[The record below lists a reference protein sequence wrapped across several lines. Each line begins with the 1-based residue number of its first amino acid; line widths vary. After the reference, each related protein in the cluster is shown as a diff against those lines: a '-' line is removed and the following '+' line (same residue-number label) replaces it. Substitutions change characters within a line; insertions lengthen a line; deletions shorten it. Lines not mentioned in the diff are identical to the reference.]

1 MQYPQA
7 TQKRQVLLDRILKE
21 GLHQT
26 VVSHAIPRRTSA
38 QSAPLSFGQERM
50 WFLDQLAPGNPFYAE
65 TAGSRIPMPIDV
77 DILERAVNA
86 IVQRHETLRTHFE
99 MSNDQ
104 PVQIVSPSLHVAV
117 PLVDLSA
124 LPPARRAAEVERLT
138 LEQGLQPFDLG
149 RGPLVRFG
157 LLRLGPREHV
167 FLQSIHHI
175 ATDAWSMRIFHS
187 ELSEFYTAFATGR
200 EPHLAELAIQYAD
213 FAAWQ
218 RSPERRGEINLQIAY
233 WRSQLRD
240 LPDVILP
247 YDHPRPRVLT
257 YRGAH
262 MDKQVPP
269 YLSGS
274 LESFSRREHVTTYI
288 SALSAFAVLLGF
300 YTGLD
305 DIVVGTPV
313 AGRTRLELE
322 QLIGLFLNTLVLR
335 VDLRG
340 DPTFRELLLRVR
352 EVAVNAYSNQDVPFD
367 RLVDELRPERDLGRN
382 PLFQVLFQ
390 LVKPHS
396 DRSERSAERATAD
409 LEFVPFERGTAI
421 LDLSFHLWESTGAIG
436 ALIEYSTDLFE
447 AATIER
453 MFNHYVV
460 LLRELITQ
468 PDRRLSN
475 VSVHGAESRRDMLRD
490 WQGEEAD
497 FPSDTTI
504 DKLFRRRAA
513 ASPQAVAI
521 IEADRKTTYSDLDR
535 AAERFASR
543 LVELGIEGGSRVA
556 ICLDRSTAMV
566 AAMLGTLRVGAA
578 FVPLDPSYPAERLR
592 YVLKDSR
599 AMVLI
604 TTPADAERLMP
615 LDAVVMFLDSAA
627 ADKDVR
633 PREDD
638 VHPLDAA
645 YVIYTSG
652 STGRPKGVVATHSAT
667 LNRCAWMWKTFPFA
681 ADEVACQKTAVGFV
695 DAIWEIFGP
704 LLAGVPLVVLPDAAV
719 KDPNHLVRLL
729 GRHKVSRLLVVP
741 SLLQLL
747 CESRIDLA
755 SELPSLR
762 WWFVSG
768 ERLSGDLAQQFCEA
782 MPDACLTNLY
792 GSSEVAGDITFAVR
806 TSDEPAGDMPIGWPI
821 ANCRAYV
828 LDRHFRLV
836 PQGVAGD
843 LYVAGP
849 NLARGYLDRPGLTAE
864 SFLPDPFSDRP
875 GERMYAT
882 GDRARQK
889 PDGCLEFLGRLDQ
902 QIKIRGFR
910 IELGE
915 LEAVLQEHPAVR
927 QAVAAVYSDDA
938 GGRLVAY
945 VVADGDLPDVEHLRQ
960 FMAARLPVH
969 MVPATLLFVDCFP
982 LLPNG
987 KLDRASLDNLKTFTG
1002 QSTGTVAPRSDAE
1015 AALAPI
1021 WMDLLNLDQIGM
1033 TDNFFALGGHSLLA
1047 TRLVSRIRDAIGVEL
1062 PLPDV
1067 FLHPTI
1073 AEQAL
1078 IVEAKLLGEI
1088 ECMSEEQV
1096 KQHALAAE
1104 GGGR

>member
-1 MQYPQA
+1 MQQPQA
-7 TQKRQVLLDRILKE
+7 TQKRQVLLDRMLKE
-21 GLHQT
+21 TPHQT

-99 MSNDQ
+99 MRDDQ
-104 PVQIVSPSLHVAV
+104 PVQIVSPSVHVTV
-117 PLVDLSA
+117 PLVDISA
-124 LPPARRAAEVERLT
+124 LPPARRAAEAERLT

-200 EPHLAELAIQYAD
+200 EPRLAELAIQYAD

-218 RSPERRGEINLQIAY
+218 RSPERRAEIDLQIAY
-233 WRSQLRD
+233 WRTQLRD

-247 YDHPRPRVLT
+247 HDHPRPRVLT

-269 YLSGS
+269 HLSAS

-288 SALSAFAVLLGF
+288 SALSAFAVLLGL
-300 YTGLD
+300 YSGQE

-396 DRSERSAERATAD
+396 DKSERTAGRATD

-421 LDLSFHLWESTGAIG
+421 LDLSFHLWEATNAIG

-468 PDRRLSN
+468 PDRPLSN
-475 VSVHGAESRRDMLRD
+475 VSVHSAEGKREMLRD

-497 FPSDTTI
+497 FPSDATI
-504 DKLFRRRAA
+504 DQLFRRRAA
-513 ASPQAVAI
+513 ASPEAVAI
-521 IEADRKTTYSDLDR
+521 IEADRKTTYADLDR
-535 AAERFASR
+535 AAERFAAR

-566 AAMLGTLRVGAA
+566 AAMLATLRVGAV

-592 YVLKDSR
+592 YVLADSR
-599 AMVLI
+599 AMVLV
-604 TTPADAERLMP
+604 TTPAHAERLKP

-627 ADKDVR
+627 ADGAIGPRKD
-633 PREDD
+633 E

-652 STGRPKGVVATHSAT
+652 STGRPKGVVATHRAT
-667 LNRCAWMWKTFPFA
+667 LNRFAWMWKAFPFA

-719 KDPNHLVRLL
+719 KDPTRLVRLL
-729 GRHKVSRLLVVP
+729 GQHRVTRLLVVP

-755 SELPSLR
+755 SELPCLR

-782 MPDACLTNLY
+782 MPEACLTNLY
-792 GSSEVAGDITFAVR
+792 GSSEVAGDITFAIR
-806 TSDEPAGDMPIGWPI
+806 TNDEPAGDMPIGWPM

-849 NLARGYLDRPGLTAE
+849 NLARGYFDRPGLTAE
-864 SFLPDPFSDRP
+864 RFLPDPFSNRP

-882 GDRARQK
+882 GDRARQQ

-902 QIKIRGFR
+902 QVKIRGFR

-915 LEAVLQEHPAVR
+915 VEAVLQEHPAVR
-927 QAVAAVYSDDA
+927 QAAVVVHDDDV

-945 VVADGDLPDVEHLRQ
+945 VVADEELPDADHLRQ
-960 FMAARLPVH
+960 YMAERLPAH

-987 KLDRASLDNLKTFTG
+987 KLDRTSLAKLKSVAG

-1021 WMDLLNLDQIGM
+1021 WMELLNLDHIGM
-1033 TDNFFALGGHSLLA
+1033 TDNFFGLGGHSLLA

-1088 ECMSEEQV
+1088 ESMSEDQV

-1104 GGGR
+1104 DGDR

>member
-1 MQYPQA
+1 MPSLQ
-7 TQKRQVLLDRILKE
+7 TTEKRQVLLDRMLKE
-21 GLHQT
+21 VAPKT
-26 VVSHAIPRRTSA
+26 VSAVIPRRPSA
-38 QSAPLSFGQERM
+38 HAAPLSFGQERM

-65 TAGSRIPMPIDV
+65 TAGIRIPMPIDV
-77 DILERAVNA
+77 DVLERAVNA
-86 IVQRHETLRTHFE
+86 IIQRHQTLRTHFE
-99 MSNDQ
+99 MRQDQ
-104 PVQIVSPSLHVAV
+104 PIQVVSPSLHIPV

-124 LPPARRAAEVERLT
+124 LPPTRRASEVERLT

-149 RGPLVRFG
+149 RGPLVRFS

-167 FLQSIHHI
+167 FLQSIHH
-175 ATDAWSMRIFHS
+175 AVTDAWSMRVFNS

-200 EPHLAELAIQYAD
+200 EPRLLELPIQYGD

-218 RSPERRGEINLQIAY
+218 RSPERRGEIDLQIAY
-233 WRSQLRD
+233 WRGQLRD
-240 LPDVILP
+240 LPDLILP

-262 MDKQVPP
+262 VDKQVPP
-269 YLSGS
+269 HLSAS
-274 LESFSRREHVTTYI
+274 LEAFSRREHVTTYI
-288 SALSAFAVLLGF
+288 SALSVFAVLLGL
-300 YTGLD
+300 YTGQE

-396 DRSERSAERATAD
+396 DKSERAGARVTAD
-409 LEFVPFERGTAI
+409 LEAVPFERGTAI
-421 LDLSFHLWESTGAIG
+421 LDVSFHLWESAGAIG
-436 ALIEYSTDLFE
+436 ALIEYSTDLFD

-453 MFNHYVV
+453 IFNHYVG

-468 PDRRLSN
+468 PDRPLSN
-475 VSVHGAESRRDMLRD
+475 ISLLGAESKREMLRD

-504 DKLFRRRAA
+504 DHLFRSRAA
-513 ASPQAVAI
+513 ACPEAVAI
-521 IEADRKTTYSDLDR
+521 VEGDQKIPYSDLDR
-535 AAERFASR
+535 AADMFAMR
-543 LVELGIEGGSRVA
+543 LAELGVERGGRVA

-566 AAMLGTLRVGAA
+566 AAMLGALRAGAA

-592 YVLKDSR
+592 YVLNDSG

-604 TTPADAERLMP
+604 TTPANAQRLAP
-615 LDAVVMFLDSAA
+615 PDTAIIFVDDIAAGKDLVRCDDVV
-627 ADKDVR
+627 
-633 PREDD
+633 

-652 STGRPKGVVATHSAT
+652 STGRPKGVIATHRAT
-667 LNRCAWMWKTFPFA
+667 LNRFAWMWKTFPFV

-704 LLAGVPLVVLPDAAV
+704 LLAGVPLVILPDSAV
-719 KDPNHLVRLL
+719 KDPHGLVRLL
-729 GRHKVSRLLVVP
+729 GQHKVTRLLVVP

-747 CESRIDLA
+747 LESRIDLA
-755 SELPSLR
+755 SELPALR

-768 ERLSGDLAQQFCEA
+768 ERLSGDLAQQFCELVPA
-782 MPDACLTNLY
+782 ACLTNLY

-806 TSDEPAGDMPIGWPI
+806 TNDEPAGDVPIGWPI

-828 LDRHFRLV
+828 LDRHLRLA
-836 PQGVAGD
+836 PPGVAGD

-864 SFLPDPFSDRP
+864 RFLPDPFSNQP
-875 GERMYAT
+875 GERMYRT

-889 PDGCLEFLGRLDQ
+889 TDGCLEFLGRLDQ
-902 QIKIRGFR
+902 QVKLRGFR

-915 LEAVLQEHPAVR
+915 VEAVLQEHLAVR
-927 QAVAAVYSDDA
+927 QAVAVVQNDEA
-938 GGRLVAY
+938 GGRLVVY
-945 VVADGDLPDVEHLRQ
+945 VVADPDMADVDQLRQ
-960 FMAARLPVH
+960 FMAERLP
-969 MVPATLLFVDCFP
+969 PQYDS
-982 LLPNG
+982 G
-987 KLDRASLDNLKTFTG
+987 RAAVG
-1002 QSTGTVAPRSDAE
+1002 
-1015 AALAPI
+1015 
-1021 WMDLLNLDQIGM
+1021 
-1033 TDNFFALGGHSLLA
+1033 
-1047 TRLVSRIRDAIGVEL
+1047 
-1062 PLPDV
+1062 
-1067 FLHPTI
+1067 
-1073 AEQAL
+1073 
-1078 IVEAKLLGEI
+1078 
-1088 ECMSEEQV
+1088 
-1096 KQHALAAE
+1096 
-1104 GGGR
+1104 